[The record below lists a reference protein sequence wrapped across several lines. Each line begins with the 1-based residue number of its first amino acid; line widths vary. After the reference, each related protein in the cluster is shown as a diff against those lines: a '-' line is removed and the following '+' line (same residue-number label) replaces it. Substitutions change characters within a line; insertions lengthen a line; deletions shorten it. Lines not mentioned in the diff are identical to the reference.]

1 MSSSFNAAAKA
12 PLREARNGTTVDAPV
27 IIVGGGPVGLCLGLG
42 LAHHGVDSLVL
53 ERDAKPAPES
63 RALVIW
69 PRSAELL
76 ADWNAFEP
84 LREAGTWRSC
94 FEIWSAQDR
103 TRLVAIDFS
112 NVADVLAW
120 TGALLLPQNQ
130 TETVLRALVRAS
142 GRCELRTGYDVTAV
156 EQDADGVTVTA
167 TAGPGT
173 QRLRGAYAVGCD
185 GAHGLVR
192 HALGLRLEGVTYRT
206 RAVLSD
212 EIVRGT
218 AWTPPSPRVSF
229 AKHAFALGIEYA
241 PNHWR
246 VISLVP
252 AGVDDASAIE
262 PAAHAQRLQR
272 LLGEDVT
279 TERVWS
285 SLFHIHR
292 RHAQHFVVGRVAL
305 AGDAAHLN
313 SPAGGQGMNSGIH
326 DAANLAWKLAFAV
339 RGRGDASTLLTS
351 YEVERREMITG
362 GVERFTDA
370 LTRFGMTGSRWF
382 GSAPFR
388 LIGRVL
394 REPGMQRKACR
405 AVGMLSGRYAK
416 SPLVDTR
423 HPLAGRRIDDL
434 VLSNGSRINHE
445 REGEAALLI
454 VGDAPALEVGA
465 RVIHLDRAPKH
476 WHIKGSAAL
485 VVRPDGCVAC
495 VVERPTQERISAAW
509 RRAFALRP

>member
-1 MSSSFNAAAKA
+1 M
-12 PLREARNGTTVDAPV
+12 DAPV
-27 IIVGGGPVGLCLGLG
+27 IVVGGGPVGLCLGLG

-53 ERDAKPAPES
+53 ERDAEPTPES

-84 LREAGTWRSC
+84 LRKAGTWRSS

-103 TRLVAIDFS
+103 ERLVAIDFS
-112 NVADVLAW
+112 TIADVLAW
-120 TGALLLPQNQ
+120 AGALLLPQNE
-130 TETVLRALVRAS
+130 TEAVLRALVRAS
-142 GRCELRTGYDVTAV
+142 GHCELRTGYDVATL

-173 QRLRGAYAVGCD
+173 QRLRCAYAVGCD
-185 GAHGLVR
+185 GAHGVVR
-192 HALGLRLEGVTYRT
+192 HALGLKLEGVTYRA

-212 EIVRGT
+212 EIVRGP

-229 AKHAFALGIEYA
+229 ANHALELGIEYA

-252 AGVDDASAIE
+252 NALDDAAATESAT
-262 PAAHAQRLQR
+262 HAQRLQH
-272 LLGEDVT
+272 LLGEGIT
-279 TERVWS
+279 AETIWS

-326 DAANLAWKLAFAV
+326 DAANLAWKLAAAV
-339 RGRGDASTLLTS
+339 RGRGDASTLLSS
-351 YEVERREMITG
+351 YEAERREVITG

-370 LTRFGMTGSRWF
+370 LTRFGTIGSHWF

-405 AVGMLSGRYAK
+405 ALGMLSDRYAK

-434 VLSNGSRINHE
+434 VLPSGSRINHE
-445 REGEAALLI
+445 RKGEAALL
-454 VGDAPALEVGA
+454 VVGEAPTGDAGA
-465 RVIHLDRAPKH
+465 PVIRIDKAPKH

-485 VVRPDGCVAC
+485 VMRPDGCVAA
-495 VVERPTQERISAAW
+495 VVEKPTQERVCAAW
-509 RRAFALRP
+509 RRAFALTS